1 MADIGTQIKQ
11 TRQKLRVLQA
21 KAKKLR
27 REDDKR
33 LKVLYGVAS
42 LALLKDLP
50 DDKRQSTLDRLH
62 SKITRENDREF
73 LGLPPLD
80 E

>member
-21 KAKKLR
+21 KAQKLR

-62 SKITRENDREF
+62 SKIIRENDREF